1 VLARYLARTNI
12 QAQQTDVPADP
23 DARDNLFEPRD
34 ATVDRGSHGPFDEQ
48 AHDTSPTQVLS
59 RNRGKIAVGAAVLA
73 AAVAA
78 ATAARDQ
85 QGSVT

>member
-23 DARDNLFEPRD
+23 DARDNLFEPQD
-34 ATVDRGSHGPFDEQ
+34 AAVDRGSHGPFEEQ
-48 AHDTSPTQVLS
+48 AHDASPTQVLS
-59 RNRGKIAVGAAVLA
+59 RNRGNIAAGAAVLA

-78 ATAARDQ
+78 ITAARDQ